1 MTSFT
6 DSLAAARL
14 NGTTVSASQDEGP
27 ADAATAYAMQLEVFK
42 HLGGAS
48 NAWKVGSTSPESQ
61 AKLGTTEP
69 GAARVP
75 VRYNFA
81 SGEAVPVFAAHDLWI
96 EGEFALR
103 LGADLPAREEVYER
117 EEVVAAIDGV
127 APALEVV
134 GSRLA
139 EGIAKGGRF
148 RVTADGGAN
157 VSLTTGAVIED
168 WRGFDLPSHELR
180 LLIDGEEAAV
190 GVGERSLG
198 DPVNV
203 MIWLANH
210 QRNRDGLKAGEIVST
225 GTCTGLIKVKPG
237 DLLRADFGA
246 IGVVEAPLVAATAA
260 AGA

>member
-6 DSLAAARL
+6 DRLADARL
-14 NGTTVSASQDEGP
+14 TGTTVTASQAEGP
-27 ADAATAYAMQLEVFK
+27 ADAAAAYAMQAEVFT
-42 HLGGAS
+42 HLGPAS

-61 AKLGTTEP
+61 AKLGTNEP

-75 VRYNFA
+75 ARFNFA
-81 SGEAVPVFAAHDLWI
+81 SGAPVPVFAAHDLWI

-103 LGADLPAREEVYER
+103 LGKDLPPRDTDYTRDEVT
-117 EEVVAAIDGV
+117 AAIDGV

-139 EGIAKGGRF
+139 EGIAEGGRF

-157 VSLTTGAVIED
+157 VSLSTGAVVED
-168 WRGFDLPSHELR
+168 WRRFDLPGHVLR
-180 LLIDGEEAAV
+180 LSINGVEAAV
-190 GVGERSLG
+190 GMGERALG

-210 QRNRDGLKAGEIVST
+210 QRVKDGLKVGEIVST
-225 GTCTGLIKVKPG
+225 GTCTGLIRVAPG
-237 DLLRADFGA
+237 DLLRADFGD
-246 IGVVEAPLVAATAA
+246 IGIVEAPLKDASA
-260 AGA
+260 